1 MRYTPFNDQ
10 VMTTGGAIDGTG
22 KITSSSIVSFSER
35 TRPRGRY
42 NPHAPGYS
50 TGAGSGSMTSE
61 IDRFRQG
68 INISTP
74 KYRNLGL
81 GAAIDSGRDDFIVV
95 NLNEGQPKLFDDN
108 TVFTDKPNFENIS
121 ATDGL
126 LAFARGVITSA
137 DISSPNSDQP
147 ILQASKGYNVTA
159 PFGGSIEVIESKL
172 PIFNNKIY
180 SRSLDPIGNDTR
192 LGIKASFAG
201 GNDYYLKGTDQ
212 VQTLTPLT
220 ETAQNPFHD
229 KGNTFVSVKSGI
241 VTASIMTPNDR
252 HRRGLQIKAPSAPTV
267 NPFNE
272 TVFINKQIKKAEL
285 TTHMEQSMKTALL
298 KLSGST
304 DRMIPD
310 GFKSSTTGFIFS
322 NNGINLD
329 SIAYGGLNRNA

>member
-1 MRYTPFNDQ
+1 MKYTPFNDQ
-10 VMTTGGAIDGTG
+10 TMTTGGASVDG
-22 KITSSSIVSFSER
+22 KIVSSSIVSFSER
-35 TRPRGRY
+35 TRPRGKY
-42 NPHAPGYS
+42 NPHTPGYV
-50 TGAGSGSMTSE
+50 AGSASGSITSE

-74 KYRNLGL
+74 KYRNLGM
-81 GAAIDSGRDDFIVV
+81 GPAIDSGRDDFTVI

-108 TVFTDKPNFENIS
+108 TVFADKPSFENVS

-126 LAFARGVITSA
+126 LAFVQGTITSA

-147 ILQASKGYNVTA
+147 ILQVSKGYNTTY
-159 PFGGSIEVIESKL
+159 PFAGAIEVIESKL

-180 SRSLDPIGNDTR
+180 SRSLDPAGNDTR

-201 GNDYYLKGTDQ
+201 GNDYYLKGSDQ
-212 VQTLTPLT
+212 VQTLIPLT
-220 ETAQNPFHD
+220 ETAQNPYHD
-229 KGNTFVSVKSGI
+229 KSNAFVSVIFNNTS
-241 VTASIMTPNDR
+241 SIILTPNDR
-252 HRRGLQIKAPSAPTV
+252 HRRGLQVKAPSAPSPS
-267 NPFNE
+267 PFNE

-322 NNGINLD
+322 NDGINLD